1 MSLWQNRTVDWQ
13 DSAGSQDLDD
23 DSGMAPE
30 AGEASIS
37 PERSS
42 MGDGKGG
49 QGGCARPCGPAGPG
63 RLLHFPLLLGFQSLT
78 C

>member
-30 AGEASIS
+30 PGEASIS

-42 MGDGKGG
+42 MGDGNGPVVQ
-49 QGGCARPCGPAGPG
+49 QGLAAC
-63 RLLHFPLLLGFQSLT
+63 FTFSLLLGFQSLT